1 MRTKAPRT
9 THSQMSGE
17 LDPLAATGEPLGWA
31 AGAGA
36 VVALWITDGW
46 AVAVAGTL
54 AAAVGGTLAA
64 AVGGTLAAA
73 VGEMLAAAGGTL
85 AARLG
90 EKLMLLL
97 GARLAIAPP
106 PLLLPHPVT
115 EHAAP
120 MIAAARSGPLT
131 TKRRMPIPSVH
142 QASRPSQDV
151 A

>member
-1 MRTKAPRT
+1 
-9 THSQMSGE
+9 MSGE

-46 AVAVAGTL
+46 AVGVAGIL
-54 AAAVGGTLAA
+54 ALGA
-64 AVGGTLAAA
+64 
-73 VGEMLAAAGGTL
+73 MLAAPLGAMLAAPVGAML

-106 PLLLPHPVT
+106 LLLPHPVT

-120 MIAAARSGPLT
+120 SIAAARSSPLT
-131 TKRRMPIPSVH
+131 TKRRMPILP
-142 QASRPSQDV
+142 RIRNPG
-151 A
+151 

>member
-1 MRTKAPRT
+1 
-9 THSQMSGE
+9 MSGE

-36 VVALWITDGW
+36 VALWVTDGW
-46 AVAVAGTL
+46 AVAVAGMLAAALGGTL
-54 AAAVGGTLAA
+54 AAVVGGTLAA
-64 AVGGTLAAA
+64 ALGGTLAA
-73 VGEMLAAAGGTL
+73 VVGGTL